1 MSVAV
6 STDPSRRL
14 RHITE
19 AWPIQAQKAK
29 PVGKGAPAAA
39 VEDEDSEEESDEDE
53 EEDEEPAKVNVG
65 LHATQGLDYMLQR
78 CLRCASPRTLLKPS
92 ALSMV
97 ELVRLI

>member
-1 MSVAV
+1 MR
-6 STDPSRRL
+6 TDLSRSS

-19 AWPIQAQKAK
+19 AWPVQAQKAK
-29 PVGKGAPAAA
+29 PAVKPAGKGAPAAA

-53 EEDEEPAKVNVG
+53 EEDEEPAKVNIG
-65 LHATQGLDYMLQR
+65 LHATQLLDDMLQR

-97 ELVRLI
+97 KLVRLS

>member
-1 MSVAV
+1 M
-6 STDPSRRL
+6 STDPSHRL
-14 RHITE
+14 RHIIKT
-19 AWPIQAQKAK
+19 WPVWAQKAKPATK

-53 EEDEEPAKVNVG
+53 EEDEEPAKVNVS
-65 LHATQGLDYMLQR
+65 LHATQVLDDMLQR

-97 ELVRLI
+97 ELVRLS